1 MARSSRAGGEDGAAA
16 HGAAQ
21 PCSRSTAGPGQGWDS
36 ALRGS
41 YHADSP
47 TRSTRIP
54 GGNPT
59 NSEENAELSITS
71 TESRGLHLPSSDGD
85 PNGCSPTSP
94 AGDVTVTVISREK
107 GEGRGLARSHKAR
120 SIPRKAL
127 GQTQP
132 LGTNLLPPWLLFTD
146 PLGPAWMLLVLSA
159 QITPIISSLLIAGGQ
174 TSPIAFSCCPQLTS
188 KGSCSHT
195 VIGTS
200 WD

>member
-1 MARSSRAGGEDGAAA
+1 MRPEV
-16 HGAAQ
+16 
-21 PCSRSTAGPGQGWDS
+21 PGQGVRMGLQHTVRLS
-36 ALRGS
+36 PAAGARRGQGRAGTALCGGRTMLTLPPG
-41 YHADSP
+41 AP
-47 TRSTRIP
+47 EFQ

-200 WD
+200 